1 MEMKIT
7 KGWSMKPAV
16 LNEIDRIWQKEFPR
30 NDSVLPKNRRNFSE
44 DAFFVLYD
52 ENKILSTGRLRPNSI
67 KFRGKNYKIQG
78 IADIVSVIKG
88 KGYGKKIM
96 RTMHKYLNGTGEIG
110 IGFCMRENSS
120 FYRKSGLKI
129 AANLAQRFVYKNSK
143 GKFVRGSTDNDVIY
157 FEKGRNLVND
167 IIKHPKEKVL
177 IPKYPW

>member
-1 MEMKIT
+1 MEVKIT
-7 KGWSMKPAV
+7 RGWSMKPAA
-16 LNEIDRIWQKEFPR
+16 LRKIDNIWQKEFPR

-44 DAFFVLYD
+44 DTFFVLYD

-67 KFRGKNYKIQG
+67 KFRGKNYQIQG

-96 RTMHKYLNGTGEIG
+96 RTMHKHLNNTGEIG
-110 IGFCMRENSS
+110 MGFCMRENSP

-143 GKFVRGSTDNDVIY
+143 GKLVRGSTDNDVIY
-157 FEKGRNLVND
+157 FEKGRNLVNA
-167 IIKHPKEKVL
+167 IIKYPKEKVL